1 MKNKIFNVIILIMI
15 ALGAVMMLAGGV
27 GASDEAQATTR
38 RQVTVLSSSRRIT
51 STNSSDILNYGEN
64 LNVRGAYLTLDVTAV
79 LTTPVI
85 TLSVQAKDPVSENYE
100 TIFSATSAVSAV
112 GTHTYLIYPGIGS
125 AGNDVVQV
133 LSYPLPA
140 EWRVSMEHFGHGSDY
155 VYRGGVVGALIIG
168 D

>member
-1 MKNKIFNVIILIMI
+1 MKDQRLFSVVLLV
-15 ALGAVMMLAGGV
+15 AFLV
-27 GASDEAQATTR
+27 GLLLVLFYVDVEASDEAQASTR
-38 RQVTVLSSSRRIT
+38 RLVTVLSSSRRVT
-51 STNSSDILNYGEN
+51 STNSSDILNYGET

-85 TLSVQAKDPVSENYE
+85 TLSVDAKDPVSDNYE
-100 TIFSATSAVSAV
+100 TIFSASTAVSAV

-140 EWRVSMEHFGHGSDY
+140 EWRVSIEHLDTDPITY
-155 VYRGGVVGALIIG
+155 TVGALLLP
-168 D
+168 